1 MMSPMFQE
9 CLIDIYRGEQ
19 EGEAIFDTI
28 LKRAEDDKQR
38 YVLGSF
44 LQFETEGKARLRPLM
59 SKLGITA
66 AEDQKAKSEAAS
78 LADSMGHLSWN
89 DQFTTM
95 AKGIES
101 TFLAKYRELATLVT
115 EEEDAEAYAL
125 AKFMGDHE
133 EAVMLACANLAAGT
147 ADPMA
152 PVVNLLQFPLI
163 KPANYGTGPVWDAA

>member
-1 MMSPMFQE
+1 MLSPMFQE

-28 LKRAEDDKQR
+28 LKKAADDKQR
-38 YVLGSF
+38 YVLGSL
-44 LQFETEGKARLRPLM
+44 LQFETEGKARLRPLL
-59 SKLGITA
+59 SQLGISA
-66 AEDQKAKSEAAS
+66 AEDDKAKAEAAS

-101 TFLAKYRELATLVT
+101 TFLAKYRELATLVN
-115 EEEDAEAYAL
+115 EEEDAEAFAL

-133 EAVMLACANLAAGT
+133 EAVMLACANLAAGS
-147 ADPMA
+147 ADPIA
-152 PVVNLLQFPLI
+152 PVVNMLQFPLV
-163 KPANYGTGPVWDAA
+163 KPAGYGAGPVWDQA